1 MITANVFDTKRFSI
15 NDGDGIRTTIFI
27 KGCPLRCKWCQNPEG
42 LIPEIRLWYAKNVC
56 VACKS
61 CIAACAFG
69 ALSWDSLGVNIDHD
83 ACTRCGACV
92 TACPTGAIRFDAR
105 RMSVEEALLEIEK
118 DRPFYGTDGGVT
130 LSGGECMAS
139 PAFSLAVL
147 RACRERGINAQIETS
162 LYAKPEIADEFC
174 EAADRIIADI
184 KLIDP
189 TRHLAA
195 TGVDNALIL
204 SNIARL
210 ADKGANLLIRVPLIP
225 GYTDDR
231 ENIDGIAAFVASL
244 GRDDIPIELLNFNP
258 MCREKYESLR
268 QEYHFDPNQRELP
281 EETVSA
287 LRQIITGHGLT
298 AL

>member
-1 MITANVFDTKRFSI
+1 MITANVFESKRFSI

-42 LIPEIRLWYAKNVC
+42 LNPEIRVWYAKNIC
-56 VACKS
+56 AGCKN
-61 CIAACAFG
+61 CIAACGAG
-69 ALSWDSLGVNIDHD
+69 ALQWDALGVAIDHD

-105 RMSVEEALLEIEK
+105 EMSVAETLLEIEK
-118 DRPFYGTDGGVT
+118 DRPFYGADGGVT

-147 RACRERGINAQIETS
+147 RECRARGINAQIETS
-162 LYAKPEIADEFC
+162 LFASPEIVDAFC
-174 EAADRIIADI
+174 ETTDRIIADI

-189 TRHLAA
+189 ARHRAA

-204 SNIARL
+204 SNIRRL
-210 ADKGANLLIRVPLIP
+210 AKKGANLLLRVPLIP
-225 GYTDDR
+225 GYTDDE
-231 ENIDGIAAFVASL
+231 ENVTGIAAFVSSL
-244 GRDDIPIELLNFNP
+244 GRDIPVELLNFNP

-268 QEYHFDPNQRELP
+268 QEYRFSPDQRELP
-281 EETVSA
+281 EDTV
-287 LRQIITGHGLT
+287 LTLKRILTGFGLT